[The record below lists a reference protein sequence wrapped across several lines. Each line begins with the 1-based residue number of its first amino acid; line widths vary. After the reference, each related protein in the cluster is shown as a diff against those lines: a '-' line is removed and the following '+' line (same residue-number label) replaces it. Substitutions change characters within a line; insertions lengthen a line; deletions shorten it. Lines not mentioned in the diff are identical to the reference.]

1 VIVRVMG
8 RGQFRLSD
16 EALVKVNEVDA
27 AVQAALAVGDEQGF
41 QQALAD
47 LAAMIE
53 REGTPVPPDEFTGS
67 DVIVPDAE
75 TTIAEAGHLLSED
88 GLIPG

>member
-16 EALVKVNEVDA
+16 EALAKVNQVDD
-27 AVQAALAVGDEQGF
+27 AVEAALAVGDEEGF
-41 QQALAD
+41 QRALAD
-47 LAAMIE
+47 LAAVIE
-53 REGTPVPPDEFTGS
+53 REGAPVPDDEFTGS
-67 DVIVPDAE
+67 DVIVPDPE
-75 TTIAEAGHLLSED
+75 TTIAEAGHLLSDD